1 MGWKVKGTLLD
12 GAIILR
18 IRSFLKVIA
27 VFTGLDFVVVG
38 LAVGLIL
45 YVVRPEGGGG
55 GAVSKPEP
63 LTLMVMVLVA
73 GMIVLSLI

>member
-1 MGWKVKGTLLD
+1 M
-12 GAIILR
+12 
-18 IRSFLKVIA
+18 
-27 VFTGLDFVVVG
+27 FTGLDFVVVG